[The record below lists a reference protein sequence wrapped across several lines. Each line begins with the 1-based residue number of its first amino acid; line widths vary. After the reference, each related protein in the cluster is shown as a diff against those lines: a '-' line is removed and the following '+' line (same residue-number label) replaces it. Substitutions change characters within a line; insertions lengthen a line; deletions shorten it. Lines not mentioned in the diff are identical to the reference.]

1 MFGWHWHPAGG
12 TATRQSIDSNERDM
26 PRTPLRRVSQGS
38 LFATSSSD
46 PDPQS
51 SGLGFLDAAVSEFAD
66 EAEHLQANVEGMK
79 QLSDSLAT
87 FNESFASWLYVMDMN
102 ALTIDWP
109 QAPTN
114 ASFELAK
121 RRAGMFKAKAAAAVA
136 AREAELTKTMEQ
148 TEIDITYTGITT
160 TNASVPSAKTGVKK
174 KPGKPKLTAKEKK
187 ERSIEIEKV
196 ISCLPLEFRGS
207 DPTLR
212 RNMEGVIEGLLDA
225 PSRTAKLTDLIR
237 PPDLSQARVN
247 KCLIALVNRKVVQK
261 NSSTASCI
269 RYFLS
274 AFCDSIFRA
283 RSCIIGKEFN
293 LICAQEDLVV
303 ETVVHFV

>member
-1 MFGWHWHPAGG
+1 
-12 TATRQSIDSNERDM
+12 M

-38 LFATSSSD
+38 LFAVSSSD
-46 PDPQS
+46 PDAQS
-51 SGLGFLDAAVSEFAD
+51 SGIGFLDAAVSEFAD

-102 ALTIDWP
+102 ALTLDWP
-109 QAPTN
+109 QAPTG

-121 RRAGMFKAKAAAAVA
+121 RRAERDALAAMEAIQKAKAAAAA

-148 TEIDITYTGITT
+148 TDMDITYAGLTT
-160 TNASVPSAKTGVKK
+160 TNASVPSAKAAAKK
-174 KPGKPKLTAKEKK
+174 KPGKPKLTVKEKK

-207 DPTLR
+207 DPNLR

-261 NSSTASCI
+261 NSST
-269 RYFLS
+269 
-274 AFCDSIFRA
+274 
-283 RSCIIGKEFN
+283 G
-293 LICAQEDLVV
+293 
-303 ETVVHFV
+303 TVLYYWQGI